1 MTKTSEEIISES
13 DPTADDRYRTLFE
26 NSRDG
31 IYLAD
36 GTGRILDA
44 NPAMTELFGYNR
56 SELLGMASRL
66 LYADPDHLLELQER
80 MARGECPVRD
90 VETRLLKKDGREI
103 TCLLTFVEDS
113 SRDEAPG
120 HQAILHD
127 VTERLHVE
135 ERIQHAALHDS
146 LTQLPNRTFFL
157 DRLRR
162 LLERLRF
169 QPDYRFAVLF
179 VDLDR
184 FKLINDSL
192 GHRAGD
198 ELLIMLAERL
208 PMLVRPEDIVARFG
222 GDEFTILLLDLDG
235 QEDAELVANRVQ
247 NGLGEGT
254 FDVLGH
260 DVYVTASIGIA
271 LSSRD
276 YDSAEDIIRDADTAM
291 YAAKDSG
298 RGRWTFF
305 DETMHE
311 RAVMRFA
318 TETALQRALERDEF
332 ILHYQPLVVMET
344 GEVVG
349 FEALLRWDH
358 PDRGMLPPAEFL
370 AVAEETG
377 LIIPIGQWVLEEAC
391 RTAAEWREGV
401 DEEDA
406 PVIAVNLSARQLMA
420 PGLGDQV
427 RAVLERTG
435 LPGNALRLE
444 ITETVLLE
452 DSAAV
457 QRSLV
462 DLDELGVWICLDDFG
477 TGYSSLGYLKD
488 LPVDLVKIDQAFI
501 GGVSD
506 PPGTSR
512 SEMAEAIVSLAKQLG
527 VGTVAEGVE
536 TEDQRDRL
544 IRLGCGHAQGYLFS
558 RPLAPEDAR
567 VYLDRARARRRS
579 GRAESGTS

>member
-1 MTKTSEEIISES
+1 MTKTTQEILPPSGQGVG
-13 DPTADDRYRTLFE
+13 DRYRMLFE
-26 NSRDG
+26 SSRDG

-36 GTGRILDA
+36 GSGRIVDA
-44 NPAMTELFGYNR
+44 NPAMTDLFGYGRDELIGMR
-56 SELLGMASRL
+56 SRTLYAEPDTHDQLRDRVHRGDEAVRDREIRL
-66 LYADPDHLLELQER
+66 LQ
-80 MARGECPVRD
+80 
-90 VETRLLKKDGREI
+90 KDGREL
-103 TCLLTFVEDS
+103 TCLLTLVED
-113 SRDEAPG
+113 DTKDGIDAY
-120 HQAILHD
+120 QAILHD
-127 VTERLHVE
+127 VTERRHVE

-162 LLERLRF
+162 LLDRLSF
-169 QPDYRFAVLF
+169 KESYRFAVLF

-198 ELLIMLAERL
+198 ELLIMVAERL
-208 PMLVRPEDIVARFG
+208 PGLVRPEDIVARFG
-222 GDEFTILLLDLDG
+222 GDEFTILLLDLEGVD
-235 QEDAELVANRVQ
+235 DAELVADRVQ
-247 NGLGEGT
+247 EGLSEDP

-271 LSSRD
+271 LSSGG

-298 RGRWTFF
+298 RGRWTIF
-305 DETMHE
+305 DETMHQQ
-311 RAVMRFA
+311 AVMRFA

-332 ILHYQPLVVMET
+332 VLHYQPLVVMES
-344 GEVVG
+344 GEIVG

-358 PDRGMLPPAEFL
+358 PERGLLLPADFL
-370 AVAEETG
+370 PVAEETG
-377 LIIPIGQWVLEEAC
+377 LIIPIGKWVLDEAC
-391 RTAAEWREGV
+391 RTAAGWREGA
-401 DEEDA
+401 DADDA

-427 RAVLERTG
+427 RTVLADTG
-435 LPGNALRLE
+435 LPGEALRLE

-457 QRSLV
+457 QRSLKE
-462 DLDELGVWICLDDFG
+462 LDELGVWICLDDFG

-488 LPVDLVKIDQAFI
+488 LPVDLVKIDRTFI
-501 GGVSD
+501 GGVAD

-512 SEMAEAIVSLAKQLG
+512 SEMAEAILSLAKQLG
-527 VGTVAEGVE
+527 VATVAEGVE
-536 TEDQRDRL
+536 TEDQKDQL

-558 RPLAPEDAR
+558 RPLTTDDAR
-567 VYLDRARARRRS
+567 HYLDRARSRRRS
-579 GRAESGTS
+579 PPESDAS